1 MKKKRKWTP
10 EERAAWEAARDARLD
25 ELRRHIARIEAELAE
40 RRRARGQ
47 DAQPAS

>member
-10 EERAAWEAARDARLD
+10 EERAAWESARAARLADLQG
-25 ELRRHIARIEAELAE
+25 HISRIEAELAE

>member
-10 EERAAWEAARDARLD
+10 EERATWEAARDARLAD
-25 ELRRHIARIEAELAE
+25 LRGHITRIEAELAE